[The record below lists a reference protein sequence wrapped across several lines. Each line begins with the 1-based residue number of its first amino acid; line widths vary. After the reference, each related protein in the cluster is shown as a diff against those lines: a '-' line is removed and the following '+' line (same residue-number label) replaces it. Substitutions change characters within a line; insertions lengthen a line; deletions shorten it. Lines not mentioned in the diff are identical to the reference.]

1 VGFDALSE
9 AYRTIRSLDRRDR
22 DEALARRP
30 SAMTARARSRY
41 ADSQQ
46 LSDDAVADIS
56 RMVEEELQSIDFVH
70 PVDFEI
76 LRNAWRERRDA
87 RRS

>member
-1 VGFDALSE
+1 
-9 AYRTIRSLDRRDR
+9 
-22 DEALARRP
+22 
-30 SAMTARARSRY
+30 MTARARSRY

>member
-1 VGFDALSE
+1 MAPSE
-9 AYRTIRSLDRRDR
+9 ARFWLF
-22 DEALARRP
+22 
-30 SAMTARARSRY
+30 AMTGFTTARARSRY

-76 LRNAWRERRDA
+76 SAERLA
-87 RRS
+87 